1 MRRCKPRWSS
11 LAKNSRDFDAREKKL
26 DGFFAR
32 TGDKAPPNKN
42 TDESS
47 QLRKQLLLYF
57 QE

>member
-1 MRRCKPRWSS
+1 